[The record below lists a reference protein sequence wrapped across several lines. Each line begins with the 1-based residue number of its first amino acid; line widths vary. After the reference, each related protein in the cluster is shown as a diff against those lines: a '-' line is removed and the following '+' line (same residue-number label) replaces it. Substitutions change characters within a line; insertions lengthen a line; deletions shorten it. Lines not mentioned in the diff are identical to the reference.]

1 VRSQRNLFTATSL
14 LELGA
19 GLSLMS
25 LPALAI
31 GLLLGVETPSPEALA
46 VGRVGGAG
54 LIAIGV
60 ACWAARDDRG
70 SRSQRGLLWAVLVY
84 NVGASTVLA
93 FWGAVF
99 SMAGVAL
106 WPAVGLH
113 VVMAIWCVV
122 CAVVDRAGNADGK

>member
-1 VRSQRNLFTATSL
+1 VLSQRNLFTATSL

-19 GLSLMS
+19 GVSLMS
-25 LPALAI
+25 LPALVI

-54 LIAIGV
+54 LVAIGV

-113 VVMAIWCVV
+113 GVMAIWCVV
-122 CAVVDRAGNADGK
+122 CAVVDSTP